1 MSQTQPVKKII
12 VVNKGGVPVKKIPI
26 VNTVDAQVPVVSK
39 PEPVKTTVSNKYKI
53 VIVNGVR
60 KLVKIEAC
68 EQTSV
73 LAPVVSL
80 VEPQLAKPVA
90 PVKKTIVIVKKN
102 LPVVSEVTEV
112 LPALEPVTPTTNAL
126 VVTQPFASLP
136 VITEKE
142 VVEIVKPLVEAPK
155 ASKKDDK
162 ELTVD
167 QLLFR
172 AIKGNRPDDVVK
184 YIGMG
189 GNIYYQNSDALE
201 NIAERGLVKV
211 FQAIYSVMAIDKEI
225 VADCI
230 EAAEECNRVK
240 VVEFL
245 KTKL

>member
-12 VVNKGGVPVKKIPI
+12 VVNKGGIPIKKIPV
-26 VNTVDAQVPVVSK
+26 VNIVDAQ
-39 PEPVKTTVSNKYKI
+39 EPVKTTVSNKYKI

-60 KLVKIEAC
+60 KLVKIEDS

-73 LAPVVSL
+73 SAPVVSL
-80 VEPQLAKPVA
+80 VEPQLAKPI
-90 PVKKTIVIVKKN
+90 KKTIIIVKKN
-102 LPVVSEVTEV
+102 LPVVNKVLEV
-112 LPALEPVTPTTNAL
+112 LPALEPVTPTNNAL
-126 VVTQPFASLP
+126 PI
-136 VITEKE
+136 ITEKE
-142 VVEIVKPLVEAPK
+142 VVEPLVEAPK

-172 AIKGNRPDDVVK
+172 SIKGNRPDDVVK

>member
-12 VVNKGGVPVKKIPI
+12 VVNKGGIPIKKIPV
-26 VNTVDAQVPVVSK
+26 VNIVDAQ
-39 PEPVKTTVSNKYKI
+39 EPVKTTVSNKYKI

-60 KLVKIEAC
+60 KLVKIEDS

-73 LAPVVSL
+73 SAPVVSL
-80 VEPQLAKPVA
+80 VEPQLAKPV
-90 PVKKTIVIVKKN
+90 KKTIIIVKKN
-102 LPVVSEVTEV
+102 LPVVNKVLEV
-112 LPALEPVTPTTNAL
+112 LPALEPVTPTNNAL
-126 VVTQPFASLP
+126 PFASLP
-136 VITEKE
+136 IITEKE
-142 VVEIVKPLVEAPK
+142 VVEPLVEAPK

-172 AIKGNRPDDVVK
+172 SIKGNRPDDVVK

>member
-26 VNTVDAQVPVVSK
+26 VNTADAQVPVVS
-39 PEPVKTTVSNKYKI
+39 EPVKTTVSNKYKI

-60 KLVKIEAC
+60 KLVKIEAS

-80 VEPQLAKPVA
+80 VEPQLAKPV
-90 PVKKTIVIVKKN
+90 KKTIVIVKKN
-102 LPVVSEVTEV
+102 LPVQPVVSEVADV
-112 LPALEPVTPTTNAL
+112 LPALEPVTP
-126 VVTQPFASLP
+126 VASLP

-162 ELTVD
+162 ELTLD

-184 YIGMG
+184 YIQMG

-211 FQAIYSVMAIDKEI
+211 FQAIYSVMAIKKDILE
-225 VADCI
+225 DCI
-230 EAAEECNRVK
+230 EAAKEYNRVK